1 MNSIK
6 YWIALERVQGVG
18 PALLK
23 EVYNI
28 ISSVGVSL
36 SDVFELSENE
46 IKHEF
51 NFSQKTLDSL
61 EAAKNIINNISEE
74 YQKIIDEGIAVTPFF
89 SKNYPER
96 LHELLGN
103 SIPPILYSYGN
114 INILQKRGASIL
126 GDNNISSKGEF
137 ITYMAAKELAARGIT
152 VISGFADGT
161 DMTAHRASLE
171 CGGDTI
177 AFLPYGIFKMKIPEL
192 LKHTFDE
199 ERFLAVS
206 IFQPE
211 TVVSKYNAF
220 ARNKI
225 LCALSYAA
233 YIVESPEE
241 RGIFEAAK
249 SVHNLN
255 IPLYTTEYSEYPK
268 NALGN
273 KKILADLG
281 GFPVRGKRSE
291 NMTLPNLD
299 RLIAD
304 VKFK

>member
-1 MNSIK
+1 MTDIK
-6 YWIALERVQGVG
+6 YWIALERVSGVG
-18 PALLK
+18 PAHLK
-23 EVYNI
+23 EIYNTV
-28 ISSVGVSL
+28 SSIGVSL
-36 SDVFELSENE
+36 SDIFELSENE
-46 IKHEF
+46 IRNEF
-51 NFSQKTLDSL
+51 NFNQKILSSIDS
-61 EAAKNIINNISEE
+61 ARNILQNISGE
-74 YQKIIDEGIAVTPFF
+74 YQRIIDDGITVAPFF

-96 LHELLGN
+96 LHEMLGN
-103 SIPPILYSYGN
+103 SIPAILYSYGN
-114 INILQKRGASIL
+114 IDILKKRGAAIL

-152 VISGFADGT
+152 VISGFADGA

-177 AFLPYGIFKMKIPEL
+177 AFLPYGMFKMKIPEQI
-192 LKHTFDE
+192 KHIFDE

-206 IFQPE
+206 TFQPE
-211 TVVSKYNAF
+211 AAISKFNAF

-225 LCALSYAA
+225 LCALSYAV

-241 RGIFEAAK
+241 GGIFEAAK
-249 SVHNLN
+249 SANNLK

-273 KKILADLG
+273 KKILDDVG
-281 GFPVRGKRSE
+281 GFPVRGKRSD
-291 NMTLPNLD
+291 NLTLPNMD
-299 RLIAD
+299 RLVAD

>member
-6 YWIALERVQGVG
+6 YWIALERVSGVG

-23 EVYNI
+23 EVYNV

-36 SDVFELSENE
+36 SDIFELSENE
-46 IKHEF
+46 IKNEF
-51 NFSQKTLDSL
+51 NFSQKTLSAIND
-61 EAAKNIINNISEE
+61 ARNILHHISDE
-74 YQKIIDEGIAVTPFF
+74 YQKIIDEGITILPFF

-96 LHELLGN
+96 LHKLLGN
-103 SIPPILYSYGN
+103 GVPPILYLYGN
-114 INILQKRGASIL
+114 IDILQKRGASIL

-137 ITYMAAKELAARGIT
+137 IAYMAAKELVARQIP
-152 VISGFADGT
+152 VISGFADGA

-177 AFLPYGIFKMKIPEL
+177 AFLPYGIFKMKIPEAI
-192 LKHTFDE
+192 KHAFDE
-199 ERFLAVS
+199 EKFLAVS

-211 TVVSKYNAF
+211 AAGSKYNAF

-225 LCALSYAA
+225 LCALSYAV

-241 RGIFEAAK
+241 GGIFEAAK
-249 SVHNLN
+249 SANNLK
-255 IPLYTTEYSEYPK
+255 IPLYVTEYSEYPK

-273 KKILADLG
+273 KKILAELG
-281 GFPVRGKRSE
+281 GFPVRGKRSGDL
-291 NMTLPNLD
+291 TLPNLD

-304 VKFK
+304 VKFR